1 MGYIGE
7 VEAFTS
13 TEKIMPA
20 ILFGIVFTD
29 LVQYR

>member
-1 MGYIGE
+1 MGYIDE
-7 VEAFTS
+7 VEALTG
-13 TEKIMPA
+13 TEKIVPA